1 MFWFLSDLG
10 FLFSKK
16 KITYIC
22 FSFCSHLPFCLLL
35 TCLFHRSFFLLHSFS
50 AFKYHISYIFNFLF
64 LFSLGS
70 IAHCLSTFPLIYIFF
85 VLPFCFIPSSFLFF
99 LIRSCDLMSFDLIWF
114 EIFCQFLVPLDLSF
128 LFSSFLVVGCRQLM
142 TWSGYLLHF
151 SRQLEL

>member
-16 KITYIC
+16 QSLIFVFRFAHT
-22 FSFCSHLPFCLLL
+22 CLFAYFIIFFLL

-99 LIRSCDLMSFDLIWF
+99 LIRSCDLISFDLRF
-114 EIFCQFLVPLDLSF
+114 FASF
-128 LFSSFLVVGCRQLM
+128 SFP
-142 TWSGYLLHF
+142 
-151 SRQLEL
+151 